1 MTTTTTLQTD
11 DESLEKIADELQSQR
26 ELAEATLDGLDA
38 RIDMAI
44 ATIDGYDI
52 DGKMATADDDV
63 AGLAEAVM
71 HVDVSDMRELDSV
84 IAEADTEEDKL
95 LEEDELDPE
104 KTGAKLTPEDTGMNE

>member
-1 MTTTTTLQTD
+1 MTTTTTQTE
-11 DESLEKIADELQSQR
+11 DEALEKIADDLQGQR

-38 RIDMAI
+38 RIDMTL

-63 AGLAEAVM
+63 AGLAEDVM
-71 HVDVSDMRELDSV
+71 HADVNDMKELDSV

-95 LEEDELDPE
+95 LEDDELDPE
-104 KTGAKLTPEDTGMNE
+104 TTGAKLTPEDTGMNE